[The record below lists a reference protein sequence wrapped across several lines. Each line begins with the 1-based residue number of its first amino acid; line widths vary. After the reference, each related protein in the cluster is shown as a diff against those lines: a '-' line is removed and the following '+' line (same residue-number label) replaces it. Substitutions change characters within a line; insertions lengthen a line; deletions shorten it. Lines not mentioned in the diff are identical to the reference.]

1 MKLSAWARN
10 NGLSYKTAW
19 RLWKTGQLPLPTEQ
33 LPTGTILVHEIPT
46 QTSNSVLYTRVCSGD
61 EAADLERQL
70 QRLRDFA
77 AVRGLRVVQEIREIG
92 SGLNGRR
99 KKLLKILE
107 NPSISILVVEHRDR
121 LARFGSEYIE
131 SALKAANR
139 IVVVANDTE
148 MRDDLVQD
156 MVDVLTWFCA
166 RLYGKR
172 AARNRAKR
180 AIEATQ
186 G

>member
-33 LPTGTILVHEIPT
+33 LPTGTILVHELPT
-46 QTSNSVLYTRVCSGD
+46 QTGNAVLYARVSSGD
-61 EAADLERQL
+61 RAADLERQL

-77 AVRGLRVVQEIREIG
+77 AARGLHVVEEIQEIG
-92 SGLNGRR
+92 PGLNGHR

-107 NPSISILVVEHRDR
+107 SPSISILVVEHRDR

-139 IVVVANDTE
+139 IVLVVNATE
-148 MRDDLVQD
+148 TKGDLVQD
-156 MVDVLTWFCA
+156 MIDVLTSFCA

-172 AARNRAKR
+172 AARNRAKL
-180 AIEATQ
+180 AIEAAR